1 MVPHM
6 GERVRFEA
14 SVEQITFRNES
25 NGWTVMQLRKGRQR
39 VTAVGAVLNVSEGE
53 RVRVSGDWTEHPD
66 YGRQLKLTD
75 CEVIAPTSVSDI
87 ERYLASGTIKGIGPA
102 TARIIVQEFGKRT
115 LEILDPNACTRCPA

>member
-53 RVRVSGDWTEHPD
+53 RVRVSGDWTEHP
-66 YGRQLKLTD
+66 TT
-75 CEVIAPTSVSDI
+75 A
-87 ERYLASGTIKGIGPA
+87 ASSS
-102 TARIIVQEFGKRT
+102 
-115 LEILDPNACTRCPA
+115 